1 MKHAEKLEAWP
12 VWQLLTIAHEKYQV
26 VEIMFLLA
34 VAQNICILLR
44 FSSLQWNVDFFQY
57 IFGLCQICC
66 SGTVFARHAI
76 HQSFKGISVSLFTND
91 PQLVFLTIA
100 SCFSFLGLFWSPL
113 FFSFHLLDIANKSQ
127 VLQNVFLAVT
137 TNLDSLLLTALF
149 TLIVIWIYAVY
160 GFATYSDYFRA
171 FDDPTD
177 ADGGEAVMDLCTDIY
192 VCYLNAVSTGLRSGD
207 LGGLMQM
214 VPSEDAHFQG
224 MMFYQFSYWVIII
237 TVMLNLI
244 FGIIIDTFSEL
255 RTTHA
260 SNKAQMENTCFI
272 SGIDRFT
279 LDTKGGGFER
289 HIKHDQNMWMYLY
302 MLCYLWDKEETEYN
316 GWEQW
321 VRDRLDKKEVDF
333 LPRNKAVALS
343 ALMAAEEADANAQ
356 RQNVEDIKTN
366 VDKLTALVKSS
377 SEKMDEKKN
386 KDEKRDRK
394 DYAEAAAPSGASTDL
409 ARELARDSRDQAR
422 DMQNNMSDMND
433 SLLTQNQEL
442 KAQMAAMKAQQDE
455 MQRTLQELV
464 TKMTTE
470 PSSPR
475 QPRAPSPRAAPPPSF
490 VPAASSSSAATVP
503 AGPASARRPSDVK
516 ALRSR
521 FEVPGSSQEGEAPAK
536 TLQKRPTK
544 FEL

>member
-1 MKHAEKLEAWP
+1 MDFCFDFAPVVYREMKHVEKLEAWP

-113 FFSFHLLDIANKSQ
+113 FFSFHLLDIANKSP

-244 FGIIIDTFSEL
+244 FGIIIDT
-255 RTTHA
+255 
-260 SNKAQMENTCFI
+260 
-272 SGIDRFT
+272 
-279 LDTKGGGFER
+279 
-289 HIKHDQNMWMYLY
+289 
-302 MLCYLWDKEETEYN
+302 
-316 GWEQW
+316 
-321 VRDRLDKKEVDF
+321 V
-333 LPRNKAVALS
+333 
-343 ALMAAEEADANAQ
+343 
-356 RQNVEDIKTN
+356 
-366 VDKLTALVKSS
+366 
-377 SEKMDEKKN
+377 
-386 KDEKRDRK
+386 
-394 DYAEAAAPSGASTDL
+394 
-409 ARELARDSRDQAR
+409 
-422 DMQNNMSDMND
+422 
-433 SLLTQNQEL
+433 
-442 KAQMAAMKAQQDE
+442 
-455 MQRTLQELV
+455 
-464 TKMTTE
+464 
-470 PSSPR
+470 
-475 QPRAPSPRAAPPPSF
+475 RAPWERTRVLPTLRAAYPMRAPQLTERAVVLCARACAVLRAAYDARVQQGADGEHVLHLGHRPLHSGHEGRRLRAAHQTRPKH
-490 VPAASSSSAATVP
+490 VDVPVHAVLLVGQGGDRVQRLGAVGSRPAGQEGGRLPAA
-503 AGPASARRPSDVK
+503 
-516 ALRSR
+516 
-521 FEVPGSSQEGEAPAK
+521 
-536 TLQKRPTK
+536 
-544 FEL
+544 